1 MGTVGVR
8 ELKTRLSYYLRRA
21 RQGERIVVTTRA
33 RPVAVLGPA
42 ATRPELERVERL
54 LRMGLARWDGGK
66 PRGARRPGR
75 ITGRT
80 VADAVIEER
89 R

>member
-33 RPVAVLGPA
+33 RPVAVLGPP
-42 ATRPELERVERL
+42 ATRPELARVERL
-54 LRMGLARWDGGK
+54 LGMGLARWDGGK
-66 PRGARRPGR
+66 PRGSGRPAR
-75 ITGRT
+75 IKGRT